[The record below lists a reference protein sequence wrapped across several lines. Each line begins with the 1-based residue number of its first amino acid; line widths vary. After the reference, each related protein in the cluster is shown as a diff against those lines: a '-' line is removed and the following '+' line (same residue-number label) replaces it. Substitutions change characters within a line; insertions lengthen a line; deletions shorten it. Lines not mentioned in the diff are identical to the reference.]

1 MNKEGTSNHDL
12 VVRIKNSDHHAFE
25 TLYNRLWESLYTR
38 AFSILGDKNIAKDII
53 QDVWVSFW
61 ERRDKISNDNI
72 EGYLLR
78 AVRFKVYNEFRNSK
92 YRNKLIEEF
101 VQNYNPHLQTNN
113 IEQIIQLKD
122 TEKAI
127 YKAVNNLPNKCKQ
140 VFELSRFDG
149 MKNEEIAQKLNISKR
164 TVETHISNAL
174 KLLKNNVALSL
185 AVFLELF

>member
-1 MNKEGTSNHDL
+1 MR
-12 VVRIKNSDHHAFE
+12 RIKNSDHHAFKL
-25 TLYNRLWESLYTR
+25 LYDRLWESLYVR
-38 AFSILGDKNIAKDII
+38 AFSILGDKNIAKDIV
-53 QDVWVSFW
+53 QEVWISFW
-61 ERRDKISNDNI
+61 ERRAEISNDNI

-92 YRNKLIEEF
+92 YKNKLIGEF
-101 VQNYNPHLQTNN
+101 LQSYKPNLKTNN
-113 IEQIIQLKD
+113 VEQTIQLKD

-127 YKAVNNLPNKCKQ
+127 LEAVNSLPNKCKR
-140 VFELSRFDG
+140 VFELSRFEG

-174 KLLKNNVALSL
+174 KVLKNNVALSL

>member
-1 MNKEGTSNHDL
+1 MYKEDISNYDL
-12 VVRIKNSDHHAFE
+12 VVRIKNYDHHAFKV
-25 TLYNRLWESLYTR
+25 LYDRFWESLYTR
-38 AFSILGDKNIAKDII
+38 AYSILGDKSLAKDIV
-53 QDVWVSFW
+53 QDVWISFW
-61 ERRDKISNDNI
+61 ERRDKINNDNI

-92 YRNKLIEEF
+92 YRSKLVEEF
-101 VQNYNPHLQTNN
+101 VQNYNPHIQTNN
-113 IEQIIQLKD
+113 IEQFIQLKD

-127 YKAVNNLPNKCKQ
+127 FKVVNCLPNKCKQ

-174 KLLKNNVALSL
+174 KVLKNNVALSF